1 MSGDPGS
8 RPGSRLQPM
17 DGTRLALAA
26 LGLLA
31 LAALVGALNR
41 PCRAEESPYPSPE
54 ATKLEL
60 EAICQRLQASDN
72 PYFGRLPAE
81 QAEAAAEAE
90 HDPRRKV
97 IRLGR
102 LAYELIRLGRFD
114 DAIDRLEDARRLLEQ
129 DDLADDHELRFRV
142 LATLAMA
149 HFQLAEDQNCL
160 DLNTPSSCILPL
172 SPEAV
177 HRRPEEAQ
185 KAGDL
190 FLAALG
196 DQPDDIASRWLLN
209 LSRMLTGQFPDGVPA
224 PLRPA
229 PGALD
234 PEAPFPHWTD
244 VSAAVG
250 IEGVDLSGGAAMED
264 FDGDGLLDI
273 VTSSW
278 DPCTPMKAWRN
289 DGQGGFEDVTHS
301 WGLDSQ
307 LGGLNL
313 VQADFDNDGMPDLL
327 VMRGAWLGEDGRMRN
342 SLLRNDLKR
351 DAGRF
356 VDVTAAAGLAYPAY
370 PTQAASWADYD
381 GDGDLDLAIG
391 NESPV
396 GTTQPTSLHG
406 RTGRPYP
413 SQLFRNNGDGT
424 FTDVARA
431 AGVTN
436 LRFAKSV
443 AWGDYDGDG
452 DPDLYVSNI
461 GPNRLYRNNGD
472 GTFTDVAPALGVTE
486 PARGSFGSWFFDFDD
501 DGDLDLWVNRYDA
514 PVAQVLA
521 SYLGLPTADAAPVL
535 YRNDGDGTFTDVSAA
550 MGLHRPSLPMGTN
563 YGDLDNDGYPD
574 VYLGTGVPDF
584 QSIMPNVMYRND
596 GGRRFQDVTFSGGF
610 GQLQKGHGVAFGD
623 LDGDG
628 DQDLFEQLGG
638 AFPYD
643 GFRNALWE
651 NPGSDNAWIVLRLEG
666 RRANRFGVGARIEVR
681 VRQGETTR
689 SVHVVAGTGG
699 SFGGSSLQQEIGLGP
714 ADAIERVTI
723 AWPGSGTRQ
732 SFENVAPNRYYRV
745 VEGRPRLEPVEQRRI
760 TLGAHRPVTPHAH
773 DPEKHP
779 S

>member
-1 MSGDPGS
+1 MRQGFSKHLGWVPVAGF
-8 RPGSRLQPM
+8 
-17 DGTRLALAA
+17 A

-31 LAALVGALNR
+31 P
-41 PCRAEESPYPSPE
+41 PCPAQETPYPSPE
-54 ATKLEL
+54 TTKAEL
-60 EAICQRLQASDN
+60 EAVCRRLEESDN
-72 PYFGRLPAE
+72 PYFGRLPERRAE
-81 QAEAAAEAE
+81 EAAKAES
-90 HDPRRKV
+90 DPRRKV
-97 IRLGR
+97 PLLG
-102 LAYELIRLGRFD
+102 LLGYELIRLGRFD
-114 DAIDRLEDARRLLEQ
+114 EAVEHLDEARRLSAQGE
-129 DDLADDHELRFRV
+129 LASDHELRYNV

-149 HFQLAEDQNCL
+149 HLQLAEDQNCI
-160 DLNTPSSCILPL
+160 DLNTPASCILPIA
-172 SPEAV
+172 PEAV
-177 HRRPEEAQ
+177 HRKPGEA
-185 KAGDL
+185 KAAGDL
-190 FLAALG
+190 YLEALKQKPG
-196 DQPDDIASRWLLN
+196 DVTARWLLAI
-209 LSRMLTGQFPDGVPA
+209 SRMLSGDYPGGVPEA
-224 PLRPA
+224 LRPA
-229 PGALD
+229 PDALA

-244 VSAAVG
+244 VSTAVG
-250 IEGVDLSGGAAMED
+250 LDAVDLSGGAVMED
-264 FDGDGLLDI
+264 FDGDGLLDL
-273 VTSSW
+273 VSSSW
-278 DPCTPMKAWRN
+278 DPCEPMKAWRN
-289 DGQGGFEDVTHS
+289 DGHGGFENVTHA
-301 WGLDSQ
+301 WGLDGQ
-307 LGGLNL
+307 LGGLNM

-327 VMRGAWLGEDGRMRN
+327 VMRGAWLGADGRMRN

-351 DAGRF
+351 PAGRF

-396 GTTQPTSLHG
+396 GTTKPTTLHG

-443 AWGDYDGDG
+443 AWGDYDDDG

-472 GTFTDVAPALGVTE
+472 GTFTDVAPELGVVE
-486 PARGSFGSWFFDFDD
+486 PAGGSFGSWFFDYDN

-514 PVAQVLA
+514 SVAQVLA
-521 SYLGLPTADAAPVL
+521 SYLGLPAQGGAPVL
-535 YRNDGDGTFTDVSAA
+535 YRNDGGHFTDVSAEV
-550 MGLHRPSLPMGTN
+550 GLWRPSLPMGTN
-563 YGDLDNDGYPD
+563 YGDLDNDGYLD
-574 VYLGTGVPDF
+574 AYLGTGVPDF
-584 QSIMPNVMYRND
+584 QAIMPNVMYRND

-643 GFRNALWE
+643 GYRNALWQ

-666 RRANRFGVGARIEVR
+666 RKANRFGVGARIEVR
-681 VRQGETTR
+681 VGQGETRR
-689 SVHVVAGTGG
+689 SVYVVAGTGG
-699 SFGGSSLQQEIGLGP
+699 SFGGSSLQQEIGLGK
-714 ADAIERVTI
+714 ADAIERITI
-723 AWPGSGTRQ
+723 VWPGSKTRQ
-732 SFENVAPNRYYRV
+732 SFENVAPNRYYRLI
-745 VEGRPRLEPVEQRRI
+745 EGRAELEPVEVPRI
-760 TLGAHRPVTPHAH
+760 HLGAHRAPGPGTH
-773 DPEKHP
+773 DREKHP